1 MPYYARA
8 YLTSSDFLQSTAIP
22 IIVNDVN
29 IIDEKSIVEYYASN
43 LFAYSLGLGGYLFDQ
58 AVSDKAYDIY
68 CPFDMWP
75 ASRKCFPKFIDSTNE
90 FVQYIDTKPYLKSL
104 GKYAGSAPPG
114 EIPIIAYEAYYI
126 DVIVI
131 NRFYYWF
138 SEVENFKKLYN
149 FPYDT
154 MFPELDF
161 DLKDKTLSI
170 SYSFGK
176 LIIIKKFN
184 QFNFDGYEIVR
195 GCVKSSISHEYK
207 ETFSNAIEIDGGYF
221 YKKGKIDEGSITPSF
236 IEKFFPFPFVNEY
249 TNERIQGDYNWVN
262 QGNFQIPTI
271 PFAAPGE
278 NLLVCA
284 DPQKPPTSTV
294 LNLIKCSSNVGF
306 ENYVEVYQ
314 NASSPIFTLQDF
326 QICGNPNATY
336 IALILRKNQTIASF
350 FSDFT
355 ALTSESV
362 KIYAYNFRYIK
373 YTVKNGQ
380 SESYEAFIDNGSVAT
395 TTTILDNQV
404 LDLSKYL
411 SLKDDKGLVTAI
423 TFKFLIYASSESEN
437 NFYFLDIP
445 INVPLPSVSDV
456 VTDTANTLKRIIKTQ
471 YATHIRYYLGSDSTN
486 TTTVAVTNIETDGSN
501 QQTTITLPSNVQSTT
516 INIVAY
522 NYFYQLNGETRTAY
536 ISKLFS
542 APIEVTPII
551 SSLKIEVKIGGTA
564 QTIYNGEGDNFATV
578 GTSILITDCNQNSFV
593 DPYRLFLNYTSDSDI
608 YFYFTYT
615 LAAGYSSL
623 YFQIGSIFELV
634 PLQSAQPTIIK
645 KSKLFERLDSQGKI
659 TLTLWLDKKIP
670 FNFDFIIKNTSSN
683 SPNITA
689 VSTPKIISQSFAKIK
704 LSFSTSYQYC
714 DLIRYTIKD
723 NLDREILSA
732 ISLAKENYQTLY
744 SIFSAGT
751 TVSKSVETSF
761 FDVVNDPS
769 SIKVLVQGFNLNS
782 ASPFA
787 IQVDSMESSSV
798 SFPKRLNIKNPAE
811 IIFYE
816 DELKTSIATL
826 ASKNKEFYAFL
837 QLYDFAGSEI
847 LEANYD
853 QYISTAFEPKFKP
866 VESQDKNTDLD
877 DLVSVTRITD
887 YFYKILI
894 KSDSKFDDTAFV
906 LDISYSPILE
916 NPPTEKPQTKIK
928 FKTIQ

>member
-8 YLTSSDFLQSTAIP
+8 YLTSLDFLQSTAIP
-22 IIVNDVN
+22 IVVVSKNLSDELLLSNYLNDLSRYSQGLTGGNVF
-29 IIDEKSIVEYYASN
+29 DDSIN
-43 LFAYSLGLGGYLFDQ
+43 N
-58 AVSDKAYDIY
+58 KAYDIY
-68 CPFDMWP
+68 CPFNMFP
-75 ASRKCFPKFIDSTNE
+75 ASRKCFPQFVNSTSEFIS
-90 FVQYIDTKPYLKSL
+90 YIDTAPYLKFLRRGYDLAS
-104 GKYAGSAPPG
+104 SSPD
-114 EIPIIAYEAYYI
+114 EIPTITFEGFYT
-126 DVIVI
+126 DVVVI
-131 NRFYYWF
+131 NKYYYRFDG
-138 SEVENFKKLYN
+138 VEGFTKTYN
-149 FPYDT
+149 FD
-154 MFPELDF
+154 DSF
-161 DLKDKTLSI
+161 DVNSDGLDKTLYIEYSYGKLLIMDRKDANGDSAGIFKGCLQSPI
-170 SYSFGK
+170 SYK
-176 LIIIKKFN
+176 YIEKF
-184 QFNFDGYEIVR
+184 D
-195 GCVKSSISHEYK
+195 
-207 ETFSNAIEIDGGYF
+207 NAIEIDSGYF
-221 YKKGKIDEGSITPSF
+221 YKKNQLDEDSITPVF
-236 IEKFFPFPFVNEY
+236 VENFFPFPFINTK
-249 TNERIQGDYNWVN
+249 TNERIK
-262 QGNFQIPTI
+262 GNFVWEDENSIELTTI
-271 PFAAPGE
+271 PFTAPDD
-278 NLLVCA
+278 LFVCA
-284 DPQKPPTSTV
+284 DSQEPPPPTV
-294 LNLIKCSSNVGF
+294 FDLIKCSSNIGY

-314 NASSPIFTLQDF
+314 NASTPLLTLQDF
-326 QICGNPNATY
+326 QICGDPNATY
-336 IALILRKNQTIASF
+336 IALILRKNNGVPSF

-380 SESYEAFIDNGSVAT
+380 AESYEAFIDNGSVAS

-411 SLKDDKGLVTAI
+411 SLKDDNGLVVAI

-471 YATHIRYYLGSDSTN
+471 YATHIQYYLGSDSTN
-486 TTTVAVTNIETDGSN
+486 ITTVAVTNIETDGSN

-522 NYFYQLNGETRTAY
+522 NYFYQLDGETRTAY
-536 ISKLFS
+536 ISDLFS

-623 YFQIGSIFELV
+623 YFQIGEGFELV
-634 PLQSAQPTIIK
+634 PLQTTQPSIIK
-645 KSKLFERLDSQGKI
+645 KSKLFERLDSEGKI

-670 FNFDFIIKNTSSN
+670 FDFDFIIRNTSSN
-683 SPNITA
+683 SPNVTV
-689 VSTPKIISQSFAKIK
+689 VSTPKIISQSLAKIK

-732 ISLAKENYQTLY
+732 VSLAKENYQTLY